1 MDLRHFTRIP
11 DSGVSVGI
19 FHSSFYLQ
27 KVVFENGGGTLIKRN
42 AYFGDGHGILIG
54 ENSQIGLNAVLST
67 DVTLG
72 DNVVRD
78 QMLSFTPI
86 RMNMQM

>member
-1 MDLRHFTRIP
+1 MI
-11 DSGVSVGI
+11 S
-19 FHSSFYLQ
+19 
-27 KVVFENGGGTLIKRN
+27 
-42 AYFGDGHGILIG
+42 

-72 DNVVRD
+72 DNVVMG